1 MRASLSCWELE
12 IHKGGARKNVA
23 LVSFSGKDTGC
34 PIAFRPGRNRDQG
47 RGRTRRR
54 VECNRLG
61 GGWSWGRGIRGD
73 RSWRGVDPC
82 GVRLV
87 GLGRA
92 EGVRHP
98 ANQYLGRG
106 WPLASV
112 SVSFV
117 VVGVASLRQWRGWIE
132 RWRRGGNP
140 GKSWRW
146 RGIEGGGRRARM
158 GKTLPRPVAPNLA
171 KRSESSILADAG
183 IVLLIMAGLAPVV
196 VMART
201 PCFQERPSG
210 KKSQDNGPSR
220 DFKART
226 RRISS

>member
-1 MRASLSCWELE
+1 MVGVDGLRASLSCWELE

-23 LVSFSGKDTGC
+23 LVSFSGKDSGC
-34 PIAFRPGRNRDQG
+34 PIAFRPGRIRDQG

-117 VVGVASLRQWRGWIE
+117 VVGVASLRPWRGWIE
-132 RWRRGGNP
+132 RWTRGE
-140 GKSWRW
+140 KRWRW
-146 RGIEGGGRRARM
+146 RVIDGGGRRVRM
-158 GKTLPRPVAPNLA
+158 GETLPTAWRVPWRRAWPNGRRAHFGGCRHARAPRA
-171 KRSESSILADAG
+171 TAQ
-183 IVLLIMAGLAPVV
+183 
-196 VMART
+196 RT
-201 PCFQERPSG
+201 PV
-210 KKSQDNGPSR
+210 
-220 DFKART
+220 
-226 RRISS
+226 